1 MRQVPLSQILEQQ
14 QILHGAGSLS
24 RQALEAI
31 ARRADGRAIRHSAE
45 TGCGASTLLLSH
57 LSENHAVFSLDVAAS
72 MTNIRQSPLLRSGVV
87 TFVEGP
93 TQRTLPRH
101 EFSQKLQ
108 LVLLDGPH
116 AYPFPDLE
124 YYYLYPHLETGALL
138 ILDDIQIPTI
148 HHLFDF
154 LRHDRM
160 FHLDEVVR
168 NTAFF
173 TRTAEYTFD
182 PLGDGWQAQRY
193 NERALPRYDWRKRL
207 GMQLQRPLVRE
218 LLGGLWKLRERAA
231 WNASVRILSPAKSQG
246 VAAAGTVMGRV
257 ELPPDS
263 FLWVLVHRVD
273 VAGWWPQGGGP
284 AAVASGDWEVS
295 VKFGEHSDAGHDFDI
310 AALVVGPSIHRLWL
324 QWVNTVS
331 RTNEAPPVQAPA
343 VRFVFAES
351 RRRVHRGA

>member
-1 MRQVPLSQILEQQ
+1 MRQVLLSQILEQQ

-24 RQALEAI
+24 RQALEAV
-31 ARRADGRAIRHSAE
+31 ARRAAGRVIRHSAE

-57 LSENHAVFSLDVAAS
+57 LSENHTVFSLDVAAS
-72 MTNIRQSPLLRSGVV
+72 MTNIRLSPLLRSGVV
-87 TFVEGP
+87 AFVEGP
-93 TQRTLPRH
+93 SQRTLPRH
-101 EFSQKLQ
+101 EFSEKLQ

-173 TRTAEYTFD
+173 TRTAEPTLD
-182 PLGDGWQAQRY
+182 PEGDGWQAQRY
-193 NERALPRYDWRKRL
+193 NERTLLRYDWRERL
-207 GMQLQRPLVRE
+207 GRQLQRPLARE
-218 LLGGLWKLRERAA
+218 LLGGLAKLRSPAR
-231 WNASVRILSPAKSQG
+231 NASVRILSPAESEK
-246 VAAAGTVMGRV
+246 VAATGIVTGRV

-263 FLWVLVHRVD
+263 FLWVLVHRAD
-273 VAGWWPQGGGP
+273 VVGWWPQGSGP
-284 AAVASGDWEVS
+284 AAGASGNWEVS
-295 VKFGEHSDAGHDFDI
+295 VKFGEPLDAGHDFEI
-310 AALVVGPSIHRLWL
+310 AAIVVGPSIHRLWL
-324 QWVNTVS
+324 QWVDTVS
-331 RTNEAPPVQAPA
+331 NTNEAPPVQVPA
-343 VRFVFAES
+343 ARFVIAEC